1 MNYIRLHFIY
11 PNELQELFIA
21 ELLDMDFE
29 GFEQE
34 SDLLIASI
42 PQQRYD
48 DTKREAIERMMIMN
62 HIEGG
67 LIKEEVVEPQNWN
80 QQWEQTIKPQM
91 IGDFLVHPTWERVTD
106 HDAQYEIILD
116 PKMAFGTGYHETTQ
130 LMLENL
136 PALVEKGAKVLDA
149 GTGTGILAIASVMLG
164 AESAFGF
171 DIDEWS
177 KDNAEENAE
186 LNEVTDQCM
195 FELGSIEVI
204 PKGDEYGL
212 ILANINRN
220 ALKELMPGLRMH
232 LAEGGTILLSGLL
245 AQDEEEMLK
254 VAEMLKLKHI
264 KTLSKKEW
272 IAMILEDESGH

>member
-11 PNELQELFIA
+11 PSEQQELFIA

-42 PQQRYD
+42 PQHRFD
-48 DTKREAIERMMIMN
+48 DTKRESIERVMIMN

-91 IGDFLVHPTWERVTD
+91 IGEFLVHPTWDSVSD
-106 HDAQYEIILD
+106 HNAEYEIKLD
-116 PKMAFGTGYHETTQ
+116 PKMAFGTGYHETTR
-130 LMLENL
+130 LMLENM
-136 PALVEKGAKVLDA
+136 PGLVKKGSKVLDA

-177 KDNAEENAE
+177 KDNAEENAG
-186 LNEVTDQCM
+186 LNKVYEQCT
-195 FELGSIEVI
+195 FALGSIEVI
-204 PKGDEYGL
+204 PEGHSYDL

-220 ALKELMPGLRMH
+220 TLTDLLPH
-232 LAEGGTILLSGLL
+232 LIVHAEKGARILLSGLL
-245 AQDEEEMLK
+245 EQDEEMMLK
-254 VAEMLKLKHI
+254 VAEKCKLKHI
-264 KTLSKKEW
+264 QTHHKNEW
-272 IAMILEDESGH
+272 IAVLFAYESSY

>member
-11 PNELQELFIA
+11 PADQQELFIA

-42 PQQRYD
+42 PQHRFD
-48 DTKREAIERMMIMN
+48 DTKRETIERMMIVN
-62 HIEGG
+62 YIEGG

-80 QQWEQTIKPQM
+80 QQWEETIKPQM
-91 IGDFLVHPTWERVTD
+91 IGEFLVHPTWESIPD
-106 HDAQYEIILD
+106 HDAKYEIILD

-130 LMLENL
+130 LMLESL
-136 PALVEKGAKVLDA
+136 SGLVKPGDQVLDA

-164 AESAFGF
+164 ADSVFGF

-186 LNEVTDQCM
+186 LNEVSDRCS
-195 FELGSIEVI
+195 FALGSVEVI
-204 PKGDEYGL
+204 PEGAQYDL

-220 ALKELMPGLRMH
+220 TLKDLLPYLRSH
-232 LAEGGTILLSGLL
+232 LAEGGRILLSGLL
-245 AQDEEEMLK
+245 DQDEDMMLS
-254 VAEMLKLKHI
+254 VAEKLKLQHRQKHQ
-264 KTLSKKEW
+264 KNEW
-272 IAMILEDESGH
+272 IALQLEDESGH